1 MCHNRTVVLWLRRL
15 SGGVRVR
22 AVLVTAAVGLALA
35 STAIAGRSI
44 PPLPTQMSAAAR
56 LKIQPVTDRPS
67 LATSVDG
74 EPFVVRREIFE
85 YLLDH
90 PEFATH
96 ITRALKFARYQIWRT
111 PDGLAIDDGWGTK
124 GTFEVV
130 YAAPGTRVMYAR
142 GVFEQRILPDIH
154 GQAVVMIDYGVQPGP
169 DGRSTIRTA
178 LTGFVR
184 LDSALLSW
192 AGKLASSVAR
202 AKAEKEA
209 NGLARLFAK
218 TSRAIEDN
226 PAAVYDAVRQRPG
239 VPPRD
244 LAEFARLLNLAG
256 AGTASVPAHP

>member
-1 MCHNRTVVLWLRRL
+1 VLWLRRL
-15 SGGVRVR
+15 QDGFRVR
-22 AVLVTAAVGLALA
+22 AVLVIAAVSLALA
-35 STAIAGRSI
+35 PAAVAGRSI
-44 PPLPTQMSAAAR
+44 PPLPAQLSPAAR
-56 LKIQPVTDRPS
+56 VKVQPVTDHPS

-96 ITRALKFARYQIWRT
+96 VTRALKFARYQIWAT
-111 PDGLAIDDGWGTK
+111 PAGLAIDDGWGTK

-130 YAAPGTRVMYAR
+130 YAAAGTRVMYAR
-142 GVFEQRILPDIH
+142 GVYEQRILPDIH
-154 GQAVVMIDYGVQPGP
+154 GQAVVIIDYGAQPGR

-178 LTGFVR
+178 LTGYIR
-184 LDSALLSW
+184 LDSSLLDW
-192 AGKLASSVAR
+192 AGKLASGVAR

-226 PAAVYDAVRQRPG
+226 PTAVYETVRQRPG
-239 VPPRD
+239 VPQRE
-244 LAEFARLLNLAG
+244 LAEFARLLNVTAG
-256 AGTASVPAHP
+256 GTASVPGSR